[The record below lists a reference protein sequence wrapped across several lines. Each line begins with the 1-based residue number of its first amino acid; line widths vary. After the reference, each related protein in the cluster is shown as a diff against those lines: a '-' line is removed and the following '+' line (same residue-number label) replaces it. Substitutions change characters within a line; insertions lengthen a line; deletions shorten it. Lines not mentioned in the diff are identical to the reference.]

1 MKPWRDEYIGLKAAM
16 AIVEKQV
23 VSQQEEAKRD
33 YEKTQK
39 LIDQAFIERDTEEA
53 VFRAQSEDAFKLDF
67 NWAKTIQSS
76 CGQDRISYCQSD
88 KGRSVCS
95 ESRSENY

>member
-1 MKPWRDEYIGLKAAM
+1 MKAAM

-33 YEKTQK
+33 YEKTKK

-53 VFRAQSEDAFKLDF
+53 VFRVQSEDAFKLLEVCEAYKNVSF
-67 NWAKTIQSS
+67 IGWLQSS
-76 CGQDRISYCQSD
+76 
-88 KGRSVCS
+88 
-95 ESRSENY
+95 E

>member
-23 VSQQEEAKRD
+23 VSQQEAAKRD
-33 YEKTQK
+33 YEKIQK

-53 VFRAQSEDAFKLDF
+53 VFRAQSEDAFKLLEVCEAYKNVSF
-67 NWAKTIQSS
+67 IGWLQSS
-76 CGQDRISYCQSD
+76 
-88 KGRSVCS
+88 
-95 ESRSENY
+95 E

>member
-33 YEKTQK
+33 YEKTKK

-53 VFRAQSEDAFKLDF
+53 VFRVQSEDAFKLLEVCEAYKNVSF
-67 NWAKTIQSS
+67 IGWLQSS
-76 CGQDRISYCQSD
+76 
-88 KGRSVCS
+88 
-95 ESRSENY
+95 E

>member
-1 MKPWRDEYIGLKAAM
+1 MKAAM

-53 VFRAQSEDAFKLDF
+53 VFRAQSEDAFQLLEVCEAYKNVSFIGWL
-67 NWAKTIQSS
+67 QSS
-76 CGQDRISYCQSD
+76 
-88 KGRSVCS
+88 
-95 ESRSENY
+95 E